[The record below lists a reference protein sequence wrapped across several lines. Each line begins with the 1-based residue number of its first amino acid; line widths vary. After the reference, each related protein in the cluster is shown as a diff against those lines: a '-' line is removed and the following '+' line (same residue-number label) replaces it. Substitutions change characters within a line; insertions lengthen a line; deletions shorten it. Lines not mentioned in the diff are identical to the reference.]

1 MMYRI
6 AHAVA
11 EKNNYLGLVTGECLG
26 QVASQTLEN
35 LAAVSCVV
43 PVSVFQPLIGLDKK
57 DIIMKAREIG
67 TYDISIESQP
77 DCCSVFMPDQP
88 VTRSKMEELEKDESR
103 YPWQDLMGQVLDKM
117 EVIESDGLR

>member
-1 MMYRI
+1 M
-6 AHAVA
+6 A
-11 EKNNYLGLVTGECLG
+11 EKNNYLGLATGECLG

-43 PVSVFQPLIGLDKK
+43 PVSDFQPLIGLDKK

-88 VTRSKMEELEKDESR
+88 VTRAKMEELEKDESR